1 MGDWQVGYWVVDM
14 VEIKL
19 IAEVVLVVIAGAL
32 IIWYVVNNY
41 QSIEVAFNSWFDQL
55 KNLIN
60 VPA

>member
-1 MGDWQVGYWVVDM
+1 M

-55 KNLIN
+55 KSLIN